1 MHGVTCMIKN
11 PLINDKLFVKT
22 VNNKEPDDS
31 GNVSITANDIDM
43 QYNVGDTLTINRL
56 VINGYVTS
64 SATRIYTQIPIPAK
78 INASSFS
85 ITGGDCQIRQT
96 GNYIYGT
103 ATENADI
110 TALTLATAWITPI
123 GLFINWDSDNYNN
136 PTNNCVCSL
145 YIRNLTIVFE

>member
-1 MHGVTCMIKN
+1 MIKN

-22 VNNKEPDDS
+22 VNNKEPDNN

-56 VINGYVTS
+56 VLGGFITS
-64 SATRIYTQIPIPAK
+64 SATRIYTQIPVSAK
-78 INASSFS
+78 INASSFR
-85 ITGGDCQIRQT
+85 ITGGETLIRQI

-103 ATENADI
+103 GTEKADI
-110 TALTLATAWITPI
+110 TALTFTNNEVTPI
-123 GLFINWDSDNYNN
+123 GLFLTLDYDNYNN

-145 YIRNLTIVFE
+145 YITNLTIVFE